1 MIGWVRIIVVA
12 VCMSLLGLAACQATT
27 QTVTPEATV
36 SPPSPSPSIPAGS
49 CVAVSGGTDGVLMY
63 VTDVR
68 VGTHPGYDRITF
80 EFTPAEGSPA
90 ALPKYELSP
99 AQPPFTYDPSDKPM
113 EVEGDTFLHIIFHG
127 ATGVK
132 IAGETPE
139 ETYTGPKEIKAGH
152 PSLVEAEL
160 QSDFEATLQWMLGL
174 SPGTCW
180 NASEQGDP
188 TRLVI
193 DLPHRSE

>member
-1 MIGWVRIIVVA
+1 MRIILVA
-12 VCMSLLGLAACQATT
+12 VCIGLLGLSACQTTT

-36 SPPSPSPSIPAGS
+36 SATPASPSIPAGS
-49 CVAVSGGTDGVLMY
+49 CVGVSGGTDGVLMY

-90 ALPKYELSP
+90 ALPRYELSP
-99 AQPPFTYDPSDKPM
+99 VQPPFTYDPSDMPM
-113 EVEGDTFLHIIFHG
+113 EVEGETFLHVLFHG

-132 IAGETPE
+132 MEGDSPE
-139 ETYTGPKEIKAGH
+139 QTYTGPREMKPDH

-160 QSDFEATLQWMLGL
+160 QGDFEATLAWMLGL
-174 SPGTCW
+174 SVGTCW
-180 NASEQGDP
+180 AVVELDDP

-193 DLPHRSE
+193 DFPHRSE